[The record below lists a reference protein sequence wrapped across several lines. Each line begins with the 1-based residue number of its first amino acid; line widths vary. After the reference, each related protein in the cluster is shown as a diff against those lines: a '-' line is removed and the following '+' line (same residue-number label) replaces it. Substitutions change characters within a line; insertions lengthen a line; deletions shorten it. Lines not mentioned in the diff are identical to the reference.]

1 MLDRRA
7 FLRAAGLGAAG
18 SLAVACTPIYRELA
32 GDPAEPGDFTETPHS
47 DFRALSRMTFG
58 ARFVDRQFV
67 RMHGLSAWIEEQLD
81 PDNIDDS
88 SVEWRLRS
96 LESLKLPPKDVETWE
111 EDDVVAELSQ
121 SAILRATYSNR
132 QLFEVMVRFWSDHFN
147 ISVEKGECWLLKP
160 TDEREVIRPHT
171 FGRFEELL
179 GASAHSPAMLV
190 YLDNQANIW
199 EAPNEN
205 YAREVLELHTLGVEG
220 GYSQDDVMELARM
233 LTGWRVKEHFWKG
246 EFTFEEDWHDPGLKT
261 FMGDGI
267 SPADIREAE
276 AVLLS
281 LANAPST
288 ARHISIKL
296 IRRFVCDDPEHE
308 ARELIERAARTFL
321 ETRGDIQQVV
331 RLILLDGL
339 SSLPETRLPKFKRPF
354 EYVVSA
360 LRLLGADTDGGAPIQ
375 DYLRAMGQPLYAWP
389 TPDGPA
395 DDASAWVTNLLPR
408 WNFAL
413 DLVDGN
419 LEGTEFHPR
428 DFVRSLLDDPS
439 DDSLDRLS
447 HLLIGEGPNQ
457 RISDIKFAHL
467 RAGDE
472 EDLVDE
478 AAFLTAAVLLSPEF
492 QWRG

>member
-1 MLDRRA
+1 MLNRRA
-7 FLRAAGLGAAG
+7 FLREAGLGAVG

-32 GDPAEPGDFTETPHS
+32 GDPAGTGDFTEIPHS

-58 ARFVDRQFV
+58 ARFVDREFV
-67 RMHGLSAWIEEQLD
+67 RMHGLGAWIEEQLD
-81 PDNIDDS
+81 PEYIDDS
-88 SVEWRLRS
+88 SVQWRLRS
-96 LESLKLPPKDVETWE
+96 LESLKLPPKDVEAWE

-121 SAILRATYSNR
+121 SAILRASYSNR
-132 QLFEVMVRFWSDHFN
+132 QLYEVMVRFWSDHFN

-171 FGRFEELL
+171 LGLFEELL

-199 EAPNEN
+199 EAPNEK
-205 YAREVLELHTLGVEG
+205 YAREVLELHTLGVDG
-220 GYSQDDVMELARM
+220 GYSQGDVMELARM

-246 EFTFEEDWHDPGLKT
+246 EFTFEEDWHDPGEKT
-261 FMGDGI
+261 FMGDRI
-267 SPADIREAE
+267 SPGGTREAE

-281 LANAPST
+281 LAHAPST
-288 ARHISIKL
+288 ARHLSTKL

-308 ARELIERAARTFL
+308 ASELIERAARTFL
-321 ETRGDIQQVV
+321 ETSGDIRQVV

-339 SSLPETRLPKFKRPF
+339 SSLPVTRMPKFKRPF

-360 LRLLGADTDGGAPIQ
+360 IRLLGVETDGGAPIQ
-375 DYLRAMGQPLYAWP
+375 GYIRAMGQPLYAWP

-395 DDASAWVTNLLPR
+395 DDASAWLTNLLPR

-413 DLVDGN
+413 DLVEGN
-419 LEGTEFHPR
+419 LEGTEFDPR

-439 DDSLDRLS
+439 DDALERLS

-457 RISDIKFAHL
+457 RISDVKDAHL
-467 RAGDE
+467 CAGDE

-478 AAFLTAAVLLSPEF
+478 PAFLTVAVLLSPEF

>member
-1 MLDRRA
+1 M
-7 FLRAAGLGAAG
+7 AAG
-18 SLAVACTPIYRELA
+18 CTPIYRKLA
-32 GDPAEPGDFTETPHS
+32 GDTTEQGVFTQLPPT
-47 DFRALSRMTFG
+47 DFRALSRMTY
-58 ARFVDRQFV
+58 APRISDRSFV
-67 RMHGLSAWIEEQLD
+67 RENGLGAWIEEQLD
-81 PDNIDDS
+81 PENIDDS
-88 SVEWRLRS
+88 SVQWRLRS
-96 LESLKLPPKDVETWE
+96 LESLKLPPKDVEAWE

-121 SAILRATYSNR
+121 AAILRATYSNR

-147 ISVEKGECWLLKP
+147 ISVEKGDCWLLKP
-160 TDEREVIRPHT
+160 TDEREIIRPHT

-220 GYSQDDVMELARM
+220 GYSQGDVMELARM

-246 EFTFEEDWHDPGLKT
+246 EFTFEEDWHDPGVKT
-261 FMGDGI
+261 FMGDRF
-267 SPADIREAE
+267 SPGDTREAE

-288 ARHISIKL
+288 ARHLSTKIL
-296 IRRFVCDDPEHE
+296 CRFVCDDPEHE
-308 ARELIERAARTFL
+308 APELIERATRTFL
-321 ETRGDIQQVV
+321 ETRGDIRQVV

-339 SSLPETRLPKFKRPF
+339 SSNPGTRLPKFKRPF

-360 LRLLGADTDGGAPIQ
+360 LRLLGVDTDGGAPIQ
-375 DYLRAMGQPLYAWP
+375 GYLRAMGQPLYAWP

-413 DLVDGN
+413 DLVGGN

-439 DDSLDRLS
+439 DDALDRLS

-457 RISDIKFAHL
+457 KMSDINFAHI
-467 RAGDE
+467 RAEDE
-472 EDLVDE
+472 EDLLDE
-478 AAFLTAAVLLSPEF
+478 AAFLTAALLLSPEF